1 MEVFMIE
8 LTKIGGHLIFIGIVF
23 FLIGLIQGAVIP
35 RAKNSRMALSGHL
48 TAVQCGMAL
57 AIFGVIWS
65 LVELPIFIEIVV
77 AYGAT
82 LGFILIWLGITIASV
97 TGASK
102 ALPIAG
108 AGFSAIVTFELI
120 VKIMVR
126 TGSLVSLIA
135 STILAFALMLLIY

>member
-1 MEVFMIE
+1 MIE
-8 LTKIGGHLIFIGIVF
+8 LTPLGGQLIFIGIVF
-23 FLIGLIQGAVIP
+23 FLVGLIQGALIP
-35 RAKNSRMALSGHL
+35 LVKNSRMALSGHL

-65 LVELPIFIEIVV
+65 LVELPLFLGLFV
-77 AYGAT
+77 AYGSA

-108 AGFSAIVTFELI
+108 AGFSARITTEFT
-120 VKIMVR
+120 VKVMVLS
-126 TGSLVSLIA
+126 GSLLSLIA
-135 STILAFALMLLIY
+135 CTLLAFGLLAMLG

>member
-1 MEVFMIE
+1 MIE
-8 LTKIGGHLIFIGIVF
+8 LTKIGGHLIFIGIVL

-65 LVELPIFIEIVV
+65 LVELPLFIETVV
-77 AYGAT
+77 AYGSA

-108 AGFSAIVTFELI
+108 AGFSAIVIFELI
-120 VKIMVR
+120 VTIMVR
-126 TGSLVSLIA
+126 LGSLLSLIA
-135 STILAFALMLLIY
+135 STILAFALLPLIY